1 MKKIK
6 ELKES
11 IILENGYG
19 KPEEE
24 ISPNSF
30 NNLSDEEKKKCTKGQ
45 GTGYTWHTMP
55 ADIPELTNEEVMLIM
70 AEANYKNIKII
81 KYCAVFFTV
90 IAVASAL
97 FSLLAYC
104 ALIAQ

>member
-6 ELKES
+6 ELRES

-19 KPEEE
+19 KPEDTVNPDYFEL
-24 ISPNSF
+24 
-30 NNLSDEEKKKCTKGQ
+30 LSDEEKKKCTKGINDWF
-45 GTGYTWHTMP
+45 YTRA
-55 ADIPELTNEEVMLIM
+55 ADIPELTNEELMLIM
-70 AEANYKNIKII
+70 AEANYKNIKTI
-81 KYCAVFFTV
+81 KYCAIFFTV

-104 ALIAQ
+104 ALIAL